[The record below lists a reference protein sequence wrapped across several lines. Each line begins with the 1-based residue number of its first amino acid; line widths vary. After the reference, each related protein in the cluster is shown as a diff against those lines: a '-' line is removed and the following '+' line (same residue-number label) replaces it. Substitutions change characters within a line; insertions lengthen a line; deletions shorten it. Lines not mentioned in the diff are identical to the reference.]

1 MSDSFA
7 QDGIHSD
14 SKEFSPQSNWCLV
27 QSAYILS
34 ITPVAKLHIINVFQ
48 RFDSL
53 PPTPVKKYI
62 LYRVIFML
70 MIFLPF
76 QVWCVLVIRQA
87 SSEILQLRAWWWN
100 LSGKLLLAGALSWR
114 FWDLSVGGPCSFNST
129 SGHCPAD
136 ANRLCPLSLGVTK
149 KKKNG
154 LYDPPNV
161 FWGVKSLPTPLPW
174 KPMD

>member
-100 LSGKLLLAGALSWR
+100 LSGKLLLAGALSWP
-114 FWDLSVGGPCSFNST
+114 FWDLSVGGPRSFNST
-129 SGHCPAD
+129 SGHYPAD

-149 KKKNG
+149 KKKMVSMTLQMSSG
-154 LYDPPNV
+154 
-161 FWGVKSLPTPLPW
+161 G
-174 KPMD
+174 